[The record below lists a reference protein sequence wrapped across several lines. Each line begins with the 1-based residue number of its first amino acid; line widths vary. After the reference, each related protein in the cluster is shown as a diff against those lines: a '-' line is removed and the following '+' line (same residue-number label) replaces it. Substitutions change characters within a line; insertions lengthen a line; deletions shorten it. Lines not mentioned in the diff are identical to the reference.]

1 MPPRH
6 PFDARVKEDAR
17 PRPGTVYMLASQTRG
32 TIDTGVTA
40 DLPGRLHQHES
51 GTGSVFAK
59 RHGALRPVWHENHQD
74 IRDAIA
80 REKTIKG
87 WRRQW
92 KIEAIERMNPEWHCL
107 KPHLVLW

>member
-1 MPPRH
+1 M
-6 PFDARVKEDAR
+6 
-17 PRPGTVYMLASQTRG
+17 PRPGTVYMLASRKGG
-32 TIDTGVTA
+32 TICTGVTA
-40 DLPGRLHQHES
+40 DLPGRLHQHET

-59 RHGALRPVWHENHQD
+59 RHGSLRLVWHESHGD

-80 REKTIKG
+80 REKSIKG

-92 KIEAIERMNPEWHCL
+92 KIEAIERTNPGRHCL